1 MAEKNNANCS
11 ICGKGYHKCL
21 SCKDQINAA
30 PWKVHTCS
38 AEHYKV
44 YQIIR
49 GLSTGVYDKLEARS
63 RFENVDLSDMNTFRD
78 NIKKIV
84 KDVMKQE
91 VAQPVV
97 EVAQQAE
104 EQQVVEPQTD
114 TSVVEQDFDSMPK
127 IRRRKAFE
135 TNEAE

>member
-38 AEHYKV
+38 SEHYKV

-49 GLSTGVYDKLEARS
+49 GLSTGVYDKLEAKS
-63 RFENVDLSDMNTFRD
+63 RFENVDLSDMNDFRD

-91 VAQPVV
+91 VAKQV
-97 EVAQQAE
+97 E

-114 TSVVEQDFDSMPK
+114 VSVEEQDFNAMPK

>member
-21 SCKDQINAA
+21 SCKDQISAA

-49 GLSTGVYDKLEARS
+49 GLSTGVYDKSEAKS

-104 EQQVVEPQTD
+104 EQQVVESQTED
-114 TSVVEQDFDSMPK
+114 TVAEQDFDSMPK

-135 TNEAE
+135 TNEA

>member
-49 GLSTGVYDKLEARS
+49 GLSTGVYDELEAKS

-78 NIKKIV
+78 NIKKVV

-91 VAQPVV
+91 VAQ
-97 EVAQQAE
+97 QAE
-104 EQQVVEPQTD
+104 EPQVIEPQED
-114 TSVVEQDFDSMPK
+114 MRVEEQGFESMPK
-127 IRRRKAFE
+127 PRRRKAFE